1 MTRRIPPE
9 LQAPLAR
16 LFIDHAEAV
25 FPAVLRATVGDRGAA
40 EDAIQEAIEVAADQW
55 HEIADYPPEY
65 KRNWLRTVAVR
76 KAIDAYRKGRKRM
89 EPVDMEVFV
98 RGESP
103 SAEQV
108 ALNQLQADRCLK
120 VISEMPEM
128 RSKVAYL
135 KFRRE
140 WTNLAIAEYLGISPN
155 TVGKH
160 VHDARVALKRAL
172 PEMTFVDD
180 DGGEAGTDEEVAP

>member
-16 LFIDHAEAV
+16 MFADHSQAV
-25 FPAVLRATVGDRGAA
+25 FPAVLRATYGDRGAA
-40 EDAIQEAIEVAADQW
+40 EDALQEAIEVAAEQW
-55 HEIADYPPEY
+55 YEIADYPPEY

-76 KAIDAYRKGRKRM
+76 KAIDAYRKGWKRIQ
-89 EPVDMEVFV
+89 PVNLEDVV
-98 RGESP
+98 RGDSP

-108 ALNQLQADRCLK
+108 ALTQLQADRCLK

-128 RSKVAYL
+128 RRKVAYL

-140 WTNLAIAEYLGISPN
+140 WTNQAIAEHLGISPG

-160 VHDARVALKRAL
+160 VFDARVDLKRAL

-180 DGGEAGTDEEVAP
+180 HDGEAGTDGEEAP